1 MQTEATKP
9 AGAPPNDPRWK
20 LLDAA
25 MRRHGR
31 KHHALIES
39 LHAAQEAF
47 GFLDEDSMR
56 YVAANLRVP
65 LSKVYGVATFYHFFT
80 LKPQGEHSCVVC
92 TGTACYIKGAP
103 ALLASLEEHFGVGA
117 GETSKDGKLSVLTA
131 RCFGCCGLAP
141 AVVIDGDVA
150 GKLTSAGLVE
160 KLNESMKSEAV
171 KA

>member
-1 MQTEATKP
+1 MQTDTMKQP
-9 AGAPPNDPRWK
+9 AAPPGDPRWK

-31 KHHALIES
+31 RPNALIES

-47 GFLDEDSMR
+47 GYLDEDSMR

-65 LSKVYGVATFYHFFT
+65 LSKVFGVATFYHFFT
-80 LKPQGEHSCVVC
+80 LKPQGDHTCVVC

-103 ALLASLEEHFGVGA
+103 SLLASLEEHFGVGA
-117 GETSKDGKLSVLTA
+117 GETSRDGMLSVLTA

-141 AVVIDGDVA
+141 AVVIDGNVA
-150 GKLTSAGLVE
+150 GKLNSAGLME
-160 KLNESMKSEAV
+160 KISERMKAEKVTA
-171 KA
+171 